1 MKHIMT
7 NSQELKKKRIEVQN
21 EPENVPI
28 DLYLH
33 EDEGGLPT
41 TLALEG
47 NEKVNLEPQGTIAER
62 IKLNLQ
68 KKKATGTRLKLLTP
82 SKFLTRLP
90 ILLASI
96 KAENDSHKLKNEI
109 R

>member
-47 NEKVNLEPQGTIAER
+47 NEKVNLEP
-62 IKLNLQ
+62 
-68 KKKATGTRLKLLTP
+68 
-82 SKFLTRLP
+82 
-90 ILLASI
+90 
-96 KAENDSHKLKNEI
+96 
-109 R
+109 

>member
-1 MKHIMT
+1 MFYT
-7 NSQELKKKRIEVQN
+7 ALELHDLLNIYETHYDKLTRAQKKRIEVQN

-47 NEKVNLEPQGTIAER
+47 NEKVSLEP
-62 IKLNLQ
+62 
-68 KKKATGTRLKLLTP
+68 
-82 SKFLTRLP
+82 
-90 ILLASI
+90 
-96 KAENDSHKLKNEI
+96 
-109 R
+109 